1 MTGASIEELI
11 AALRDLNVSKLLSGV
26 ATTLAVYDTVLMF
39 ADEVETIYQSK
50 LTPAKMLFYYVRI
63 VTPPGLIFGAFHL
76 SDLRPALSTAL
87 YAVFLSCKAWAPIT
101 TLLMLSSLVAANG
114 LFALRLVALYRRN
127 KYLVWFIHCFFAASY
142 LATLGLLLSSLVT
155 YHDSIF
161 YSDKLRVCASLAK
174 SATMPA
180 IFYAPAAFE
189 AFVFALT
196 AFRAWK
202 DAQILAGP
210 SSAPFLLILYR
221 DGLIAF
227 FVMFA
232 FRIWN
237 IWIYL
242 SLPLSS
248 FNLGTPLMWAINTI
262 LSTRTYMNLVYLAKN
277 PVIVASTQKEF
288 VPAPA
293 TLARRGSGFLRVGGN
308 RTGQGIPMQVHTFTE
323 IHIDDEEVSNSQYMP
338 KRKGNL
344 MDEGGYQSRRI
355 ETRTLDTKRIS
366 IYDGSDGY
374 TTHSKSPA

>member
-1 MTGASIEELI
+1 
-11 AALRDLNVSKLLSGV
+11 
-26 ATTLAVYDTVLMF
+26 
-39 ADEVETIYQSK
+39 
-50 LTPAKMLFYYVRI
+50 
-63 VTPPGLIFGAFHL
+63 
-76 SDLRPALSTAL
+76 
-87 YAVFLSCKAWAPIT
+87 
-101 TLLMLSSLVAANG
+101 
-114 LFALRLVALYRRN
+114 
-127 KYLVWFIHCFFAASY
+127 
-142 LATLGLLLSSLVT
+142 
-155 YHDSIF
+155 
-161 YSDKLRVCASLAK
+161 
-174 SATMPA
+174 MPA

-221 DGLIAF
+221 
-227 FVMFA
+227 
-232 FRIWN
+232 
-237 IWIYL
+237 
-242 SLPLSS
+242 
-248 FNLGTPLMWAINTI
+248 
-262 LSTRTYMNLVYLAKN
+262 AKN

-308 RTGQGIPMQVHTFTE
+308 RTAQGIPMQVHTFTE
-323 IHIDDEEVSNSQYMP
+323 IHIDDEEISNTQYMP